1 MSKKKARTEQKLY
14 GVRVPANVSIALEK
28 AVKTGKGLNE
38 AEYIRDAIRKKLR
51 EDGLL

>member
-1 MSKKKARTEQKLY
+1 LAKKTAEQKFY
-14 GVRVPANVSIALEK
+14 GVRVPADVSTALED
-28 AVKTGKGLNE
+28 AVKKGKGLNE

>member
-1 MSKKKARTEQKLY
+1 MSKKKPAKQKLF
-14 GVRVPANVSIALEK
+14 GVRVPADVAIALER

-51 EDGLL
+51 ED